1 MDKRTLLAVVLS
13 VIVIT
18 VGFIIQNTLYPPQP
32 APEPREQTEQA
43 AQEQPEQ
50 GPTGGTETQERPSE
64 AGEIAAVEQQDLEN
78 LPPGVV
84 RPVPIQGAT
93 PQEDYVYE
101 NDTVRVQFS
110 AIGGAVESFQLL
122 EHPDGD
128 EPVEM
133 ILRGTEEQRAFTTA
147 FGGAEAAPTEAMFF
161 RRDTTDSNVVE
172 YYRDFY
178 VTGQEE
184 APFRLIKR
192 YTFQPGEY
200 LFELDITLE
209 NSRNAFI
216 PLNFDGTAY
225 SLTVGPQIGP
235 TYQTLD
241 NRNEYRRFHYLEDG
255 SREDVNIRGNGSER
269 IEERVGWAAIAG
281 KYFAILGVPD
291 STQYGIVFSQE
302 EAAGLED
309 TAFMSFVRPV
319 IRSSRSTDRYR
330 FYVGPKTARVLE
342 RYSDAEANA
351 FGISNLE
358 LDTVVDRRFLFGW
371 LESILKFILQMIVQ
385 VVPNYGIAIIILTI
399 IVKALL
405 FPLTHKSYESTS
417 RMQTLQP
424 KIQELREKHKDN
436 PQKMNAEMAEL
447 YKKEGVNPLGG
458 CLPML
463 LQFPFFIA
471 MFGLFNNH
479 FDLRGAT
486 FIPGWITDLSAPDS
500 ILHFDFTIPLIGWN
514 DIRLLP
520 ILFLGSQILTSMLM
534 QSSTAQSSGQ
544 MKFMQFG
551 LPVMFFFILY
561 NMPSGLLVYWIFS
574 NLLTLGQQMFIN
586 KRRTRASEA

>member
-18 VGFIIQNTLYPPQP
+18 VGFIVQNTLYPPQP
-32 APEPREQTEQA
+32 APEPQQQQPVTETEQQTTEPSRA
-43 AQEQPEQ
+43 AEPSR
-50 GPTGGTETQERPSE
+50 TE
-64 AGEIAAVEQQDLEN
+64 EIATVQDQRVEN

-84 RPVPIQGAT
+84 RPVPGQG
-93 PQEDYVYE
+93 PSGEEEHVYE
-101 NDTVRVQFS
+101 NDTIRVQFS
-110 AIGGAVESFQLL
+110 SVGGSVESFQLL
-122 EHPDGD
+122 EHRDG
-128 EPVEM
+128 EQPVEM
-133 ILRGTEEQRAFTTA
+133 ILRGSEDQRAFTTA
-147 FGGAEAAPTEAMFF
+147 FGGAEAAPLEAGFV

-178 VTGQEE
+178 VTGQED

-192 YTFQPGEY
+192 YIFRPGEY
-200 LFELDITLE
+200 LFELDVTLE
-209 NSRNAFI
+209 NSQNAFI
-216 PLNFDGTAY
+216 PLNFDNNAY
-225 SLTVGPQIGP
+225 TLTVGPQIGP

-241 NRNEYRRFHYLEDG
+241 NRNEYRRFHYLEDD
-255 SREDVNIRGNGSER
+255 SREDVNIRGSGSET

-281 KYFAILGVPD
+281 KYFAIIGVPD
-291 STQYGIVFSQE
+291 STQYDIVFAQRPAE
-302 EAAGLED
+302 GLED

-330 FYVGPKTARVLE
+330 FYVGPKTTRVLE
-342 RYSDAEANA
+342 RYEDAEANA
-351 FGISNLE
+351 FGAQNLG
-358 LDTVVDRRFLFGW
+358 LDNIVDRRFLFGW
-371 LESILKFILQMIVQ
+371 LENILKFILQMIVQ

-574 NLLTLGQQMFIN
+574 NLLTLGQQMLIN
-586 KRRTRASEA
+586 KRRARASEA

>member
-32 APEPREQTEQA
+32 APEPQKQSEPVTQTEGQPA
-43 AQEQPEQ
+43 ESTQQEQP
-50 GPTGGTETQERPSE
+50 RSSE
-64 AGEIAAVEQQDLEN
+64 AGDIATVQEQDLESI
-78 LPPGVV
+78 PPGVI
-84 RPVPIQGAT
+84 RPVPGQG
-93 PQEDYVYE
+93 PSSEEEYVYE
-101 NDTVRVQFS
+101 NDTIRVQFS
-110 AIGGAVESFQLL
+110 SIGGSVESFQLL
-122 EHPDGD
+122 KHRDGD
-128 EPVEM
+128 KPVEM
-133 ILRGTEEQRAFTTA
+133 ILRGAEDQRAFTTA
-147 FGGAEAAPTEAMFF
+147 FGGADTRPTDAEFM

-178 VTGQEE
+178 VSGQENS
-184 APFRLIKR
+184 PFRLVKR
-192 YTFQPGEY
+192 YTFKPGEY
-200 LFELDITLE
+200 LFQLDITLE
-209 NSRNAFI
+209 NSQNAFI
-216 PLNFDGTAY
+216 PLNFDGSAY
-225 SLTVGPQIGP
+225 TLTVGPQIGP

-241 NRNEYRRFHYLEDG
+241 NRNEYRRFHYLEDD

-269 IEERVGWAAIAG
+269 IEKRVGWAAIAG
-281 KYFAILGVPD
+281 KYFAVIGVPD
-291 STQYGIVFSQE
+291 STQYDIVFAHRPVE
-302 EAAGLED
+302 GLED

-330 FYVGPKTARVLE
+330 FYVGPKTTRVLD
-342 RYSDAEANA
+342 RYENADANA
-351 FGISNLE
+351 FGAQNLG
-358 LDTVVDRRFLFGW
+358 LDNIVDRRFLFGW
-371 LESILKFILQMIVQ
+371 LESILKFILQLIVK

-424 KIQELREKHKDN
+424 KIQELREKYKDN

-500 ILHFDFTIPLIGWN
+500 ILHFDFTIPIIGWN

-574 NLLTLGQQMFIN
+574 NLLTLAQQMYIN

>member
-32 APEPREQTEQA
+32 VPPPQEESEQA
-43 AQEQPEQ
+43 IEQQAEQQPSGEAQPAD
-50 GPTGGTETQERPSE
+50 GNSE
-64 AGEIAAVEQQDLEN
+64 AGDITAVEQQELEN

-84 RPVPIQGAT
+84 RPVPIRDAT
-93 PQEDYVYE
+93 AQEDYVYE
-101 NDTVRVQFS
+101 NDTLRVKFS
-110 AIGGAVESFQLL
+110 AVGGAVESFQLL
-122 EHPDGD
+122 EHQDGD

-133 ILRGTEEQRAFTTA
+133 VLRGSEDQRAFTTA
-147 FGGAEAAPTEAMFF
+147 FGGAEAPPTDAMFL
-161 RRDTTDSNVVE
+161 RRDTTDADVVE

-184 APFRLIKR
+184 APFRLVKR
-192 YTFQPGEY
+192 YTFEPGEY
-200 LFELDITLE
+200 LFQLDVTLE
-209 NSRNAFI
+209 NSQNAFV

-225 SLTVGPQIGP
+225 TLTVGPQIGP

-255 SREDVNIRGNGSER
+255 KREDVNIRGNRSER

-281 KYFAILGVPD
+281 KYFAIIGVPD
-291 STQYGIVFSQE
+291 STRYDIVFSEE

-309 TAFMSFVRPV
+309 TAFMSFVRPL

-330 FYVGPKTARVLE
+330 FYVGPKTSRVLE
-342 RYSDAEANA
+342 RYEDAEENA
-351 FGISNLE
+351 FGAQNLG
-358 LDTVVDRRFLFGW
+358 LDNIVDRRFLFGW
-371 LESILKFILQMIVQ
+371 LESILKFVLQMIVQ
-385 VVPNYGIAIIILTI
+385 FVPNYGIAIIILTV

-417 RMQTLQP
+417 KMQTLQP

-436 PQKMNAEMAEL
+436 PQKMNAEMANL
-447 YKKEGVNPLGG
+447 YKQEGVNPLGG

-486 FIPGWITDLSAPDS
+486 FIEGWITDLSAPDS

-574 NLLTLGQQMFIN
+574 NLLTLLQQMYIN

>member
-18 VGFIIQNTLYPPQP
+18 VGFIVQNMLYPPQP
-32 APEPREQTEQA
+32 VPEPREQTEPVTQGA
-43 AQEQPEQ
+43 PEPEAEETEQPAE
-50 GPTGGTETQERPSE
+50 SE
-64 AGEIAAVEQQDLEN
+64 AGDIAAVEQEN
-78 LPPGVV
+78 VEQLPRGVI
-84 RPVPIQGAT
+84 RPVPIDGAT
-93 PQEDYVYE
+93 PQEDYTYE
-101 NDTVRVQFS
+101 NDTVRVLFS

-122 EHPDGD
+122 EHQDGD
-128 EPVEM
+128 APVEM
-133 ILRGTEEQRAFTTA
+133 ILRGTEGQHAFTIA
-147 FGGAEAAPTEAMFF
+147 FGGADAPESDALFLL
-161 RRDTTDSNVVE
+161 RDTTDSNVVE

-178 VTGQEE
+178 VTGQED
-184 APFRLIKR
+184 APFRVVKR
-192 YTFQPGEY
+192 YIFQPGEY
-200 LFELDITLE
+200 LFQLDVTIE
-209 NSRNAFI
+209 NSENAFI
-216 PLNFDGTAY
+216 PLNFDGSAY

-235 TYQTLD
+235 TYQVLD

-255 SREDVNIRGNGSER
+255 SRENINIRGNGTER

-281 KYFAILGVPD
+281 KYFAIIGVPD
-291 STQYGIVFSQE
+291 STQYDIVFSQE

-309 TAFMSFVRPV
+309 TASMTFVRPV
-319 IRSSRSTDRYR
+319 IRSSLSTDRYR
-330 FYVGPKTARVLE
+330 FYVGPKTSRVLE
-342 RYSDAEANA
+342 RYEDAETNA
-351 FGISNLE
+351 FGAQNLG
-358 LDTVVDRRFLFGW
+358 LDNIVDRRFLFGW
-371 LESILKFILQMIVQ
+371 LESILKWVLQMIVQ
-385 VVPNYGIAIIILTI
+385 VVPNYGIAIIILTV

-417 RMQTLQP
+417 KMQTVQP

-458 CLPML
+458 CLPLL

-534 QSSTAQSSGQ
+534 QSTTAQSSGQ

-586 KRRTRASEA
+586 KRRLSTSEA